1 MWCDWCIY
9 MYVDVTS
16 TYMYINQSHHM
27 STTGTIYLCDI
38 YHTCILYLFYQY
50 FGLSLVYH
58 GENKSARFVFGW
70 LNDESKQVLIME
82 SNINYIEDKCLAYPL
97 QERISY

>member
-1 MWCDWCIY
+1 MVLFIY
-9 MYVDVTS
+9 AT
-16 TYMYINQSHHM
+16 
-27 STTGTIYLCDI
+27 L
-38 YHTCILYLFYQY
+38 YHTCTLYLLYQYY

-58 GENKSARFVFGW
+58 GENKSGRFVFGW

-97 QERISY
+97 QEMISY